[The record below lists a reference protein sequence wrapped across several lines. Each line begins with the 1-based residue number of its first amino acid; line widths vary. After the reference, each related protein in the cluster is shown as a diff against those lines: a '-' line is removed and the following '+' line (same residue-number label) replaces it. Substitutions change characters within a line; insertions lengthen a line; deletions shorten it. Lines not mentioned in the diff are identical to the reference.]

1 MVPKC
6 HSSFPRSG
14 FAARKRGKGERERE
28 RVRWRRICETSLRK
42 YAQLNFSTP
51 SPSSLFPPRA
61 LGSLLCHATL
71 VRSVPLYLPPPAGSI
86 IPVHTVDGAPWRG
99 RFTPGSSRL
108 VNTRRGRW
116 WRIFQAL
123 DSFFPSFLPFFPFL
137 PLSRIASLL
146 PTTLRFSLIA
156 KTLNNGASR
165 ELEEF
170 EGKKGEKRWSVWS
183 FV

>member
-1 MVPKC
+1 MSFQF
-6 HSSFPRSG
+6 SSVWLRG
-14 FAARKRGKGERERE
+14 QKKRERRKRERE
-28 RVRWRRICETSLRK
+28 CGGAGFARRHCENTRNWTF
-42 YAQLNFSTP
+42 QPP

-170 EGKKGEKRWSVWS
+170 EGKKRRKKVICLILRVM
-183 FV
+183 